1 MGAGFCFQNLLPS
14 LKMFWCMRLSRA
26 VMMAALVGHPA
37 QRGKA
42 DRKGWSV
49 LSTCLVF
56 MCVHME
62 TAFLHEKKDILEGLK
77 LMALSSS
84 SRCCV
89 ELLI

>member
-1 MGAGFCFQNLLPS
+1 
-14 LKMFWCMRLSRA
+14 MRMSRA
-26 VMMAALVGHPA
+26 AVMALVGHPG

-42 DRKGWSV
+42 DRKGCSV

-56 MCVHME
+56 MFVHNME
-62 TAFLHEKKDILEGLK
+62 MALHEKKDMLEGIK

-84 SRCCV
+84 SRCCA